1 MLPLISKKNGYS
13 FPTGHTFASVV
24 FYEMLAFR
32 CYEKI
37 RINFFKRLVIA
48 TLVLLTLVIRFS
60 RIYLKL
66 HYVSDVIAGFS
77 LGII

>member
-1 MLPLISKKNGYS
+1 MA
-13 FPTGHTFASVV
+13 FPSGHTFVSVV
-24 FYEMLAFR
+24 FYEMLAYR

-37 RINFFKRLVIA
+37 RINFLKRLVIA
-48 TLVLLTLVIRFS
+48 TLVLLTLVIGFS

-66 HYVSDVIAGFS
+66 HYASDVIAGFS